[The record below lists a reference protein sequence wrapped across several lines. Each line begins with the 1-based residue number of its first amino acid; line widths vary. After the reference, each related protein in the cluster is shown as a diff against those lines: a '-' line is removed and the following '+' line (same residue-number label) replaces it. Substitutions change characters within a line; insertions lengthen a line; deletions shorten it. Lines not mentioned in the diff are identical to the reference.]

1 MPKTVPESEPG
12 SGPPAS
18 APPGQTQAVSV
29 PLLCFTF
36 MLAFC
41 SIVYELLL
49 GQTLSAFLGNT
60 VLRYSVTI
68 GLYMFSM
75 GIGALLAGEKVL
87 AHPAL
92 MLQVLEVILSILG
105 AASVVLVF
113 FVDLMAVPGWVLS
126 IVAHALIIV
135 IGILSGLE
143 IPLLIEV
150 RSGVKNAASRI
161 LGVDYIGAFVG
172 TVAFALWFYP
182 KLGIF
187 ATAIFTASMNAVVGL
202 MLPLYVRRYPDIQIS
217 RLLMYLQGAV
227 LLVLLLIFANYTVI
241 EEAGIELYIGH

>member
-1 MPKTVPESEPG
+1 MQVVAEE
-12 SGPPAS
+12 
-18 APPGQTQAVSV
+18 TQRISL
-29 PLLCFTF
+29 PLLGFTF

-75 GIGALLAGEKVL
+75 GIGALLAGERIL
-87 AHPAL
+87 ARPAL
-92 MLQVLEVILSILG
+92 SLQYLEIALAVLGGI
-105 AASVVLVF
+105 SVPLVF
-113 FVDLMAVPGWVLS
+113 LIDLLDAPVWLLS
-126 IVAHALIIV
+126 IVAHLLIIV
-135 IGILSGLE
+135 IGLLSGLE

-150 RSGVKNAASRI
+150 RSEVKNAASRV

-187 ATAIFTASMNAVVGL
+187 ATAIFTASVNALVGL
-202 MLPLYVRRYPDIQIS
+202 LLPLYVRRYQEIS
-217 RLLMYLQGAV
+217 ISQPMMIVQGII
-227 LLVLLLIFANYTVI
+227 LLVLLVVFLNYPTI
-241 EEAGIELYIGH
+241 EEAGIELYIGK

>member
-1 MPKTVPESEPG
+1 M
-12 SGPPAS
+12 
-18 APPGQTQAVSV
+18 QAVAEENQQVSL
-29 PLLCFTF
+29 PLLGFTF
-36 MLAFC
+36 LLAFC

-75 GIGALLAGEKVL
+75 GIGALLAGERILARPVL
-87 AHPAL
+87 SLQFLEIAL
-92 MLQVLEVILSILG
+92 AVLGGV
-105 AASVVLVF
+105 SVPLVF
-113 FVDLMAVPGWVLS
+113 FIDLLDAPAWLLS
-126 IVAHALIIV
+126 IVAHLLIIV
-135 IGILSGLE
+135 IGVLTGLE

-150 RSGVKNAASRI
+150 RAEVKNAASRI

-187 ATAIFTASMNAVVGL
+187 ATAIFTASINALVGL
-202 MLPLYVRRYPDIQIS
+202 LLPLYVRRYQEASIS
-217 RLLMYLQGAV
+217 QPMMIVQGII
-227 LLVLLLIFANYTVI
+227 LLVLLVVLLNYSTI
-241 EEAGIELYIGH
+241 EEAGIELYIGK

>member
-1 MPKTVPESEPG
+1 M
-12 SGPPAS
+12 
-18 APPGQTQAVSV
+18 TQQSQSVSL
-29 PLLCFTF
+29 PLLGFTF

-41 SIVYELLL
+41 SMVYELLL

-75 GIGALLAGEKVL
+75 GIGAFLANERIL
-87 AHPAL
+87 ANPVRSLQFLEIAL
-92 MLQVLEVILSILG
+92 AILG
-105 AASVVLVF
+105 SVSVPLVF
-113 FVDLMAVPGWVLS
+113 FIDLIDVPALVLS
-126 IVAHALIIV
+126 VAAHLLIIV
-135 IGILSGLE
+135 IGVLTGLE

-150 RSGVKNAASRI
+150 RSEVKNVASRI

-187 ATAIFTASMNAVVGL
+187 ATAIFTASVNALVGL
-202 MLPLYVRRYPDIQIS
+202 LLPFYVKRYPDIVVS
-217 RLLMYLQGAV
+217 HRLLFVQAIILLML
-227 LLVLLLIFANYTVI
+227 LLVFWNYSMI
-241 EEAGIELYIGH
+241 EEAGIERYIGH

>member
-1 MPKTVPESEPG
+1 MY
-12 SGPPAS
+12 
-18 APPGQTQAVSV
+18 AVAEENQQVSL
-29 PLLCFTF
+29 PLLGFTF
-36 MLAFC
+36 LLAFC

-75 GIGALLAGEKVL
+75 GIGALLAGERILARPVL
-87 AHPAL
+87 SLQFLEIAL
-92 MLQVLEVILSILG
+92 AVLGGV
-105 AASVVLVF
+105 SVPLVF
-113 FVDLMAVPGWVLS
+113 FIDLLDAPAWLLS
-126 IVAHALIIV
+126 IVAHLLIIV
-135 IGILSGLE
+135 IGVLTGLE

-150 RSGVKNAASRI
+150 RAEVKNAASRI

-187 ATAIFTASMNAVVGL
+187 ATAIFTASINALVGL
-202 MLPLYVRRYPDIQIS
+202 LLPLYVRRYQEASIS
-217 RLLMYLQGAV
+217 QPMMIVQGII
-227 LLVLLLIFANYTVI
+227 LLVLLVVLLNYSTI
-241 EEAGIELYIGH
+241 EEAGIELYIGK

>member
-1 MPKTVPESEPG
+1 MY
-12 SGPPAS
+12 
-18 APPGQTQAVSV
+18 AVAEENQQVSL
-29 PLLCFTF
+29 PLLGFTF
-36 MLAFC
+36 LLAFC

-75 GIGALLAGEKVL
+75 GIGALLAGERILARPVL
-87 AHPAL
+87 SLQFLEIAL
-92 MLQVLEVILSILG
+92 ALLG
-105 AASVVLVF
+105 GVSVPLVF
-113 FVDLMAVPGWVLS
+113 FIDLLDAPAWLLS
-126 IVAHALIIV
+126 IVAHLLIIV
-135 IGILSGLE
+135 IGVLTGLE

-150 RSGVKNAASRI
+150 RAEVKNAASRI

-187 ATAIFTASMNAVVGL
+187 ATAIFTASINALVGL
-202 MLPLYVRRYPDIQIS
+202 LLPLYVRRYQEASIS
-217 RLLMYLQGAV
+217 QPMMIVQGII
-227 LLVLLLIFANYTVI
+227 LLVLLVVLLNYSTI
-241 EEAGIELYIGH
+241 EEAGIELYIGK

>member
-1 MPKTVPESEPG
+1 M
-12 SGPPAS
+12 
-18 APPGQTQAVSV
+18 TQDSQSVSL
-29 PLLCFTF
+29 PLLGFTF

-60 VLRYSVTI
+60 VLRYSVTS

-75 GIGALLAGEKVL
+75 GIGAFLAGERVL
-87 AHPAL
+87 AHPVRSLQLLEIAL
-92 MLQVLEVILSILG
+92 AILG
-105 AASVVLVF
+105 SVSVPLVF
-113 FVDLMAVPGWVLS
+113 FIDLIDAPVLLLS
-126 IVAHALIIV
+126 IVAHLLIIV
-135 IGILSGLE
+135 IGILTGLE

-150 RSGVKNAASRI
+150 RSEVKNAASRI

-187 ATAIFTASMNAVVGL
+187 ATAIFTASVNALVGL
-202 MLPLYVRRYPDIQIS
+202 LLPFYVKRYPDIVVSQ
-217 RLLMYLQGAV
+217 RLLVVQAIILVV
-227 LLVLLLIFANYTVI
+227 LLIVFLNYSMI
-241 EEAGIELYIGH
+241 EEAGIELYIGN